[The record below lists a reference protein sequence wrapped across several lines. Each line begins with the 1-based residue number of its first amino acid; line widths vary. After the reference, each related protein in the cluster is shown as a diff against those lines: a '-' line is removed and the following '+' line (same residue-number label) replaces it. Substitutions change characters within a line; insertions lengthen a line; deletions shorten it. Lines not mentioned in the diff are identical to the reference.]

1 MRKPIIAGN
10 WKMNLT
16 ISEGLAFVSSIKDD
30 LNAIEP
36 VDRVIAPPFVALPSL
51 ADLLRESQI
60 ELAAQNMHF
69 AEKGAFTGETAPG
82 MLAGLCR
89 YVILG
94 HSERRG
100 LFGETD
106 QGVNRK
112 LHAALAH
119 DLIPIVCV
127 GENLEQN
134 EAGSTGS
141 FVSGQVRAA
150 LAGVS
155 VADAHWMVIAY
166 EPIWA
171 IGTGRACNPDA
182 AQHVIG
188 TIIRG
193 TLRELFGNQPAEQVR
208 IQYGGSVTADNIAS
222 FMRQPDIDGA
232 LVGGASLNTSW
243 VELNRRAAEAKSL
256 T

>member
-16 ISEGLAFVSSIKDD
+16 ISQGLAFVSSIKDG
-30 LNAIEP
+30 LNAIETL
-36 VDRVIAPPFVALPSL
+36 DRVIAPPFVALPAL

-69 AEKGAFTGETAPG
+69 AEKGALTGETAPG
-82 MLAGLCR
+82 MLTGLCR

-112 LHAALAH
+112 LHAALTH

-134 EAGSTGS
+134 EAGSTGTLI
-141 FVSGQVRAA
+141 SGQVRAA

-155 VADAHWMVIAY
+155 AADAHRVVVAY

-171 IGTGRACNPDA
+171 IGTGRACDPDA

-188 TIIRG
+188 AIIRG
-193 TLRELFGNQPAEQVR
+193 ALRELFGDQPAEQVR
-208 IQYGGSVTADNIAS
+208 IQYGGSVKADNITS

-232 LVGGASLNTSW
+232 LIGGASLKTSW
-243 VELNRRAAEAKSL
+243 VELNQRAAEARV
-256 T
+256 

>member
-1 MRKPIIAGN
+1 MV
-10 WKMNLT
+10 L
-16 ISEGLAFVSSIKDD
+16 
-30 LNAIEP
+30 
-36 VDRVIAPPFVALPSL
+36 PPL

-141 FVSGQVRAA
+141 FVSDQVRAA
-150 LAGVS
+150 LAGLS
-155 VADAHWMVIAY
+155 AADAYRVVLAY

-193 TLRELFGNQPAEQVR
+193 TLRELFGDRPAEQVR

-232 LVGGASLNTSW
+232 LVGGASLKTSW